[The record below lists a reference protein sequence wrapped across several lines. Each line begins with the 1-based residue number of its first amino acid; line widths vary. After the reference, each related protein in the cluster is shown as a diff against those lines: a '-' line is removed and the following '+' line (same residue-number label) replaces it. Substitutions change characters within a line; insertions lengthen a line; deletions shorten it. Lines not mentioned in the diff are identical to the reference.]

1 MVLTIDAGNTK
12 TKWALFD
19 DDGEISDQGACLNAH
34 LSTANLLPDSLTCD
48 QIVISNVAGEAHAK
62 QLQQLTSIYEV
73 TTHWL
78 TASKQLG
85 YVINNYTTPKS
96 LGSDRWAALIAA
108 WHMQHTTCVVVNVG
122 TATTIDAILSTQ
134 IDGKTFGVFIGGMI
148 LPGIDLMQQSLGV
161 ATAQLPKI
169 PTEISTNPKTTDSP
183 QFTVNPFATNTTH
196 AIYSGAVNAT
206 LGAIQQMSQA
216 VEQQYRQTPELIIS
230 GGNARVIAQ
239 HLTNEN
245 SPDITTHQTKKPVT
259 ITENLVLQGLYLFTK
274 LAVKQTS

>member
-19 DDGEISDQGACLNAH
+19 NDGEISHQGACLNSH
-34 LSTANLLPDSLTCD
+34 ISTANILPDSLTCD

-62 QLQQLTSIYEV
+62 QLQQLASIYEA

-85 YVINNYTTPKS
+85 HVINNYTTPKS

-108 WHMQHTTCVVVNVG
+108 WQMQHTTCVVVNAG
-122 TATTIDAILSTQ
+122 TATTIDAIVSTQ
-134 IDGKTFGVFIGGMI
+134 IDGETFGVFIGGMI

-169 PTEISTNPKTTDSP
+169 PTETSTYPQTTDNQQSS
-183 QFTVNPFATNTTH
+183 VNPFATNTTN

-216 VEQQYRQTPELIIS
+216 VEQQYRQTPEFIIS

-245 SPDITTHQTKKPVT
+245 SPDIATHQAKKPVT
-259 ITENLVLQGLYLFTK
+259 IAENLVLQGLYLFTK

>member
-19 DDGEISDQGACLNAH
+19 DDGKISHQGSCLNAH
-34 LSTANLLPDSLTCD
+34 ISTANVLPNSLTCD

-62 QLQQLTSIYEV
+62 QLQHLTSIYEA

-85 YVINNYTTPKS
+85 YVINNYTIPKS
-96 LGSDRWAALIAA
+96 LGSDRWAALIAT
-108 WHMQHTTCVVVNVG
+108 WYMQHKTCVVVNAG
-122 TATTIDAILSTQ
+122 TATTIDAIVSTQ
-134 IDGKTFGVFIGGMI
+134 IDGETFGVFIGGMI

-169 PTEISTNPKTTDSP
+169 PTETPSYPQTTDSS
-183 QFTVNPFATNTTH
+183 QSNSFATDTTN
-196 AIYSGAVNAT
+196 AIYSGAVHAT
-206 LGAIQQMSQA
+206 LGAIQQMSLA

-230 GGNARVIAQ
+230 GGNAMVIAQ
-239 HLTNEN
+239 YLTNEN
-245 SPDITTHQTKKPVT
+245 SPDIATHQAKKPVT
-259 ITENLVLQGLYLFTK
+259 IAENLVLQGLYLITK